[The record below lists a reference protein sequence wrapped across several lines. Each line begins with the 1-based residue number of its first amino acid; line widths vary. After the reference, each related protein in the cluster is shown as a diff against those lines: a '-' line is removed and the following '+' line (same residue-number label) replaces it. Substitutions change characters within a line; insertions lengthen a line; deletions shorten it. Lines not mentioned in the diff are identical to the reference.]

1 MRRSN
6 GNTEASSSGCDPRPI
21 KAAMQVGS
29 DAWRRACRG
38 EGRSGTATGSAM
50 RRCANVRA
58 VGSKPRKGDVRSVQ
72 GFREPEDSSSVL
84 SRWHMRTRHEAGSR
98 SMARTKKMTQQ
109 PERPVRSVESRR
121 PKARETKAWAE
132 CVAGVGGPHRS

>member
-6 GNTEASSSGCDPRPI
+6 GNTEASSGGCESRPT

-38 EGRSGTATGSAM
+38 VCRSGTATGSAM
-50 RRCANVRA
+50 RRCASVRA
-58 VGSKPRKGDVRSVQ
+58 VGSKPRKVEVRSVH
-72 GFREPEDSSSVL
+72 GFREPEDSSQVL

-98 SMARTKKMTQQ
+98 STARTKKMTQQ